1 MRFLPLFLSL
11 GLWSG
16 AYLALPLPSPAN
28 PIAQT
33 TSNANALTEEG
44 VRQMMAKIEQ
54 AEQQEDIKTLI
65 SFLAPFIVSEITVTS
80 DDQTVT
86 RTLEGLADHQNLLQQ
101 SYNRVA
107 KREVLEKN
115 TQIRLTEDGQLAIVK
130 RRSLRDVT
138 TEDKQKFISF
148 SQDTLRVAMIGG
160 QPKIV
165 SISSEGWLED
175 RP

>member
-11 GLWSG
+11 SLWGG
-16 AYLALPLPSPAN
+16 AYLALPLPSSAN
-28 PIAQT
+28 PIAQAT
-33 TSNANALTEEG
+33 NNANTLSEEG

-54 AEQQEDIKTLI
+54 AEQQEDIKALM

-86 RTLEGLADHQNLLQQ
+86 RTLEGLSDHQNLLQQ

-148 SQDTLRVAMIGG
+148 SQDTIRVAMIGG

>member
-1 MRFLPLFLSL
+1 MRFLPLFLSF
-11 GLWSG
+11 GLWG
-16 AYLALPLPSPAN
+16 GVCLALPLPSPAN
-28 PIAQT
+28 PIAQA
-33 TSNANALTEEG
+33 TSNTNALSEEAI
-44 VRQMMAKIEQ
+44 RQMMAKIEQ
-54 AEQQEDIKTLI
+54 AEQKEDIKTLM
-65 SFLAPFIVSEITVTS
+65 SFLAPFIVSEITVTT
-80 DDQTVT
+80 DEQTTT
-86 RTLEGLADHQNLLQQ
+86 RTLEGLGEHQDLLQS

-138 TEDKQKFISF
+138 TEDKKKFLSF
-148 SQDTLRVAMIGG
+148 SEDTIRVAMIGG

-165 SISSEGWLED
+165 SIRSEGWLEE